1 MNKNASPL
9 NTPPNPQA
17 PGNSAQNADAPTPLY
32 GAISVRNLVYEV
44 PGKRILN
51 DINLE
56 IKRGEIVS
64 IMGQSGSGKT
74 SLLKL
79 LTGLHRPT
87 SGVIEID
94 GVDIASL
101 NERELDK
108 MRLKLGLVF
117 QYAALFDSLNAH
129 DNIIFSV
136 ARHRRGV
143 KKAELDTIVK
153 KLLAEVELEGIED
166 KFPSQLSGGMQ
177 KRVGLARA
185 LAMQPQF
192 VFYDEPTSGLD
203 PITAH
208 TIDELIMQTRRNM
221 NVTSVVVSHA
231 LPSIF
236 KISDRIA
243 MLDKGEIVI
252 YDTPDAVRAS
262 TNPVVQEFLA
272 PEGDALT
279 ARAGK

>member
-1 MNKNASPL
+1 MSDTAANNAPA
-9 NTPPNPQA
+9 PPNA
-17 PGNSAQNADAPTPLY
+17 PDSTSQTNGQTSDK
-32 GAISVRNLVYEV
+32 GAICVRNLVYEV
-44 PGKRILN
+44 PGKRILS
-51 DINLE
+51 DINLDVN
-56 IKRGEIVS
+56 RGEIVS

-94 GVDIASL
+94 GVDIAKL

-117 QYAALFDSLNAH
+117 QYAALFDSLNVH

-136 ARHRRGV
+136 KRHQRGV
-143 KKAELDTIVK
+143 KKAELDAIVTE
-153 KLLAEVELEGIED
+153 LLAEVELSGVED
-166 KFPSQLSGGMQ
+166 RFPSQLSGGQQ
-177 KRVGLARA
+177 KRIGLARA
-185 LAMQPQF
+185 LATKPQF

-243 MLDKGEIVI
+243 MLHQGEIVI
-252 YDTPDAVRAS
+252 YDTPDALRAS
-262 TNPVVQEFLA
+262 TDPIVQEFLA
-272 PEGDALT
+272 PERDSLA
-279 ARAGK
+279 ARPGG